1 MEQRSCQLA
10 SKSALD
16 PICPMMR
23 YLLFVCCLAAFA
35 AQGQDTLTVAQV
47 LERTKNH
54 PEVLAQNKI
63 AALWRSANPTL
74 PLLDEVSLRTQTRR
88 SDIYQQDYQVRVAAN
103 GLRERRAYRQVQRE
117 EANIAEAK
125 GREIAYDALYDA
137 YLLLLDHHAY
147 EQRQALLQNLLNVHL
162 DRIRLF
168 ENAALSGGKTD
179 PGSLMKAEFDR
190 DGVLAEIEALSMKMN
205 IAPRLLADAGTK
217 PPQLDCRN
225 WLEYPDMAA
234 RLLESLDTT
243 SASHPK
249 TLENQARMAKIDAEV
264 ALERARSQQV
274 LDFVQMRYTNRPGE
288 PFRNDFSVGAG
299 FNIPWN
305 GTRNAR
311 MQLLEIERFAEQ
323 EALVATQAGDRPEQM
338 EAVETF
344 LAHAASIK
352 ALNEQAAVFGKRYNL
367 PELARTDQKGV
378 EAVLLEQEFQ
388 VRYQLKALDHLK
400 DLTEA
405 YVRCIYLSGRLGE
418 RVWVIR

>member
-1 MEQRSCQLA
+1 
-10 SKSALD
+10 
-16 PICPMMR
+16 MMR
-23 YLLFVCCLAAFA
+23 SLLFICCITACTAH
-35 AQGQDTLTVAQV
+35 GQDTLTIAQV
-47 LERTKNH
+47 LERAQNH

-63 AALWRSANPTL
+63 AAYWRSTDPSL
-74 PLLDEVSLRTQTRR
+74 PLLDEVALRTQTRR
-88 SDIYQQDYQVRVAAN
+88 ADIYQQDYQVRVATN

-125 GREIAYDALYDA
+125 GQEIAYDALYDA
-137 YLLLLDHHAY
+137 YLLLLDHHACQ
-147 EQRQALLQNLLNVHL
+147 QRQALLQNLLVVHL
-162 DRIRLF
+162 DRIRLL

-179 PGSLMKAEFDR
+179 PVALMKAEFDR
-190 DGVLAEIEALSMKMN
+190 DGVLAEMEALDLKMD
-205 IAPRLLADAGTK
+205 IAPRLLADAGAK
-217 PPQLDCRN
+217 PPQLDCRD
-225 WLEYPDMAA
+225 WLDYSGMAA
-234 RLLESLDTT
+234 RLLESLD
-243 SASHPK
+243 SAQTIHPEN
-249 TLENQARMAKIDAEV
+249 LENQARMAKIDAEV

-323 EALVATQAGDRPEQM
+323 EELAATQAGNRPEQM

-378 EAVLLEQEFQ
+378 EAVLLEQEYQ

-418 RVWVIR
+418 RVWVVR